1 MQKKIAR
8 AQSQKIPF
16 MLLAGDNDV
25 ESALVSLR
33 LRDGTERRGMTVD
46 EAVAEILGAIAQPN
60 FAAEDA
66 VDGLHA

>member
-25 ESALVSLR
+25 DAGLVSLR
-33 LRDGTERRGMTVD
+33 LRDGTERRGMTID

-60 FAAEDA
+60 FAAQDA
-66 VDGLHA
+66 VDGLRA